1 MEFLS
6 PLSDIFT
13 DKKEFGSLIRQAKG
27 CQLNYSLSKIKEFN
41 FLDDEIIDEVMPK
54 DTPDVLLDRRRN
66 IKNVQ
71 KRI

>member
-13 DKKEFGSLIRQAKG
+13 DKKEFGSLIRQAKD
-27 CQLNYSLSKIKEFN
+27 CQLNYSLSKIKEFS
-41 FLDDEIIDEVMPK
+41 FLDNEVIDEVMPK
-54 DTPDVLLDRRRN
+54 GTPEALLNKRRN

-71 KRI
+71 KRV